1 MRSGVDPIPPEAPPV
16 PSPPSPP
23 PVTVNKNL
31 WLLAL
36 CQGLFLTNNVVF
48 IAING
53 LVGLQLAPFGWMA
66 TLPVMGY
73 VVGAALSTPLVA
85 RTQARWGR
93 QASFQIGLA
102 VAIASC
108 ALCAW
113 AAFSANFW
121 LLCAATLLAGYYS
134 ANGSLY
140 RFAAAE
146 LTAPDYR
153 EKAVSLVLAG
163 GLLGAVAGPNLA
175 SATRT
180 LFPVPFAGAY
190 MALMGVA
197 LLSMLCMAAIRF
209 EPAAPRAAAGQAPA
223 GRSLAELMRQPVFV
237 ISILAAALSYGVM
250 NLLMAATPLAMQ
262 VCGFDFNASALVLE
276 WHVIGMFA
284 PGFVTGHLIKRLG
297 VLPVMGAGV
306 LLNFA
311 CVAVAQ
317 MGIALHHFGIALFLL
332 GLGWNFLFTGATT
345 LSMTAY
351 RPEEKDRAQAAINFC
366 VFGTLAMSSFA
377 SGVLVTTQGWALLN
391 AGSLVPIVVTGLALA
406 WLAVQRRRAA
416 RAGRLGS
423 APQP

>member
-1 MRSGVDPIPPEAPPV
+1 
-16 PSPPSPP
+16 
-23 PVTVNKNL
+23 VNRNL

-73 VVGAALSTPLVA
+73 VVGGALATPLVA
-85 RTQARWGR
+85 RSQTLWGR
-93 QASFQIGLA
+93 KVSFQIGLA
-102 VAIASC
+102 VGAASA

-113 AAFSANFW
+113 AAFRGDFW
-121 LLCAATLLAGYYS
+121 LLCAATVVAGYYS
-134 ANGSLY
+134 ANGGLY

-146 LTAPDYR
+146 LSAPDYR

-190 MALMGVA
+190 IALVAVA
-197 LLSMLCMAAIRF
+197 LLGMACMAAIRF
-209 EPAAPRAAAGQAPA
+209 EAQPPVLNAAGEVAR
-223 GRSLAELMRQPVFV
+223 GRPLGELMRQPAFV
-237 ISILAAALSYGVM
+237 VAILGAALGYGVM

-262 VCGFDFNASALVLE
+262 VCGFDFSASALVLE

-284 PGFVTGHLIKRLG
+284 PGFVTGHLIKRFG
-297 VLPVMGAGV
+297 VLPIMGVGV

-311 CVAVAQ
+311 CVAVAL
-317 MGIALHHFGIALFLL
+317 MGVELHHFGIALFLL
-332 GLGWNFLFTGATT
+332 GVGWNFLFTGSTT
-345 LSMTAY
+345 LSLTAY

-366 VFGTLAMSSFA
+366 VYATLALSAFS
-377 SGVLVTTQGWALLN
+377 SGVLVTTQGWTLLN
-391 AGSLVPIVVTGLALA
+391 AGSLVPIAVTGVALMWLAL
-406 WLAVQRRRAA
+406 QRRRAA
-416 RAGRLGS
+416 AQ
-423 APQP
+423 A